1 VGLLEVCACLL
12 DHFELLGNVPLG
24 HKGVRHV
31 EQEET
36 SILQAMTR
44 PLKQHMATLHSSAFQ
59 DGCHEGVPSL
69 ERKLSHQGFLM
80 FRKEF

>member
-1 VGLLEVCACLL
+1 MGLLEVGACLL
-12 DHFELLGNVPLG
+12 DHFELLGKLSLS
-24 HKGVRHV
+24 HIGVRHV

-44 PLKQHMATLHSSAFQ
+44 PLKEHMATLHSSAFQ
-59 DGCHEGVPSL
+59 GGCREGVPSL

-80 FRKEF
+80 LRKEF

>member
-1 VGLLEVCACLL
+1 MCACLL

-44 PLKQHMATLHSSAFQ
+44 PLKQHMAALFSSAFQ
-59 DGCHEGVPSL
+59 GGCREEVTSL
-69 ERKLSHQGFLM
+69 EGKLSQQGSLM
-80 FRKEF
+80 LRKEF